1 MATWAGQN
9 VGAGKLDR
17 VRVGA
22 RYANMIGFVYSLA
35 AFVILF
41 FFGKSI
47 ALLFVD
53 AGETVILDQS
63 WMYLVGNSL
72 FFIPLVLV
80 NVLRFSIQGMGYSK
94 FAILA
99 GVCEMVGRSVVGFC
113 LVPIFGYPVVCIG
126 RPVAWICAG
135 LFLVPAFH
143 SCLRKLSVLFGTEKM
158 ETSLERSIG

>member
-22 RYANMIGFVYSLA
+22 RYANIIGFVYSLA

-126 RPVAWICAG
+126 SPVAWICAD